1 MIRSATLLA
10 AAIALLSPTAAQAQ
24 PSKAG
29 AYVAKEQMVE
39 ACGSRKGAKAA
50 KDAFQEKDLTGDG
63 RADLLVNHSK
73 VRCTAKRKNERC
85 GPKNCTIQIYVRT
98 KRGLLKPAFET
109 LAREAKIG
117 DGDKPAII
125 ITSSLGTGKVR
136 WDGKTFS
143 Q

>member
-10 AAIALLSPTAAQAQ
+10 AAIAVLSPTAAQAQ

-29 AYVAKEQMVE
+29 AYVAKEQMAE
-39 ACGSRKGAKAA
+39 ACGSRKRAKAA
-50 KDAFQEKDLTGDG
+50 SDAFQEKDLTGDG
-63 RADLLVNHSK
+63 RPDLLVNHRK
-73 VRCTAKRKNERC
+73 IRCAKKRKNVRC

-98 KRGLLKPAFET
+98 KRGLLKPAFEV
-109 LAREAKIG
+109 LAKEAKIG
-117 DGDKPAII
+117 AGDKPAII

-136 WDGKTFS
+136 WDGKAFS

>member
-10 AAIALLSPTAAQAQ
+10 AAIAVLSLSPAQAQ

-29 AYVAKEQMVE
+29 AYVAKEQMAE
-39 ACGSRKGAKAA
+39 ACGSRKRAKVAQG
-50 KDAFQEKDLTGDG
+50 AFQEQDLTGDG
-63 RADLLVNHSK
+63 RPDMLVNHAK
-73 VRCTAKRKNERC
+73 VRCAKKRKNERC

-98 KRGLLKPAFET
+98 KRGLLKPAFEV
-109 LAREAKIG
+109 LAKDAKIG
-117 DGDKPAII
+117 DGDKPSIV